1 MAKRSLQA
9 SSEGVRKA
17 KQAFKRKGWTQ
28 EYLATE
34 VGLETRQPIWKFF
47 TGKAVD
53 RQVFHEICLILGIS
67 ADEIIEKS
75 QLIEEYNISTS
86 SEIVS
91 GSDPKKTFA
100 ANDIDNIDN
109 IVAELRSILSGQIQ
123 NHCGT
128 LRLLDI
134 AHPLN
139 LEDLYVDVHIQEG
152 VSSRCWLEINSLQNL
167 KNNHETDNFN
177 LAKTKK
183 ERLVGLEAISKYPK
197 IMVLGKPGAG
207 KTTFLQSI
215 AISCNRGHFKPDCL
229 PIFISLKSFVEE
241 IKKDSKIDLLS
252 YISSLHILNELEQ
265 KKISQALLNGRCLII
280 FDALDEVSEEFIDSI
295 NSKICHFTDK
305 FYLNHVVISCRTAA
319 QYYQFRSFTEV
330 EIADFNIDQ
339 IAAFT
344 YKWFLTVGKTSFVE
358 GKALAKQ
365 FMQKLQLPENQKI
378 RELAATPLL
387 LNITCFVF
395 HTLGDFPVIR
405 SELYRQGLE
414 LLLARWDEARGIK
427 RDAIYRDLSL
437 LHKIKLLSKI
447 AATTFS
453 EGDYFFSEVKL
464 QQVISNYISQL
475 PQSPKDIDGLLLDSA
490 AILKAI
496 ESQHGL
502 LVERAHGIY
511 SFSNLTFYEYFIA
524 KEIVANASLESLQ
537 DLTRHIFEKRWQ
549 EIFLLV
555 ANMLLSADDFLQLIK
570 VEVDK
575 LVLYSQKLYN
585 FLVWVEQKSSLVKT
599 SHHPSAI
606 RSFYF
611 NLALPI
617 QHQLARD
624 QNLALSL
631 DREIAGELDIN
642 LSLDLA
648 LTHAISVSMGISSSI
663 FSQRISA
670 VYLSLEIDDL
680 LVGKPNLS
688 KKIRE
693 LKNELP
699 PTNQARNV
707 LKAWWEA
714 NGDTWTIKL
723 KNAIIEECQI
733 GNNWQ
738 FSPSDSKLLQQ
749 YWEGNKLLLECL
761 RSSMNVSKDLRR
773 SLEESLFLFEGGC
786 FYKTVEQEENST
798 KKMMHS
804 Q

>member
-9 SSEGVRKA
+9 SSEGIRKA

-47 TGKAVD
+47 SGKAVD

-67 ADEIIEKS
+67 ADEIIEES
-75 QLIEEYNISTS
+75 QLTKEDTSTS
-86 SEIVS
+86 SEIS
-91 GSDPKKTFA
+91 FGFETKKTFA
-100 ANDIDNIDN
+100 TDSIDAL
-109 IVAELRSILSGQIQ
+109 VAELRSTFSGQIQ

-139 LEDLYVDVHIQEG
+139 LEDLYVDVNIQEG

-167 KNNHETDNFN
+167 RLNNETDNLN
-177 LAKTKK
+177 LAKTQK
-183 ERLVGLEAISKYPK
+183 ERLPGLDLLSKYPK
-197 IMVLGKPGAG
+197 ILVFGKPGSG

-215 AISCNRGHFKPDCL
+215 AISCNRGQLKPDCL

-241 IKKDSKIDLLS
+241 IKKDRNIDLLS
-252 YISSLHILNELEQ
+252 YISSLY
-265 KKISQALLNGRCLII
+265 LLNDSEQTKILQLLLSGRCLII
-280 FDALDEVSEEFIDSI
+280 LDALDEASEEFIDLI
-295 NSKICHFTDK
+295 TSKICHFTDR
-305 FYLNHVVISCRTAA
+305 FYLNYVIISCRSAA
-319 QYYQFRSFTEV
+319 QHYQFRSFTEV
-330 EIADFNIDQ
+330 EIADFSIDQ

-378 RELAATPLL
+378 RELASTPLL
-387 LNITCFVF
+387 LNITCLVF

-453 EGDYFFSEVKL
+453 EGDYFFSGVKL
-464 QQVISNYISQL
+464 QQIISDYISHL
-475 PQSPKDIDGLLLDSA
+475 PQSQQDVDGLLLDSGT
-490 AILKAI
+490 ILKAI

-511 SFSNLTFYEYFIA
+511 SFSHLTFYEYFTA

-537 DLTRHIFEKRWQ
+537 EFTRHLFEQRWQ
-549 EIFLLV
+549 EVFLLV
-555 ANMLLSADDFLQLIK
+555 ASMLPSADDFLQLIK
-570 VEVDK
+570 AEVDK
-575 LVLYSQKLYN
+575 LVLYNQKLYN
-585 FLVWVEQKSSLVKT
+585 FLVWVNQKSSLVKT

-611 NLALPI
+611 NLALPV

-631 DREIAGELDIN
+631 DKDIAGELDRN
-642 LSLDLA
+642 LSLDMA
-648 LTHAISVSMGISSSI
+648 LTHAISVSMGVNSNI

-680 LVGKPNLS
+680 LIDKPNLRTRF
-688 KKIRE
+688 RE
-693 LKNELP
+693 LKDELP
-699 PTNQARNV
+699 ATNQAKNV

-714 NGDTWTIKL
+714 NGEAWTTKL
-723 KNAIIEECQI
+723 RSVIIEECQI
-733 GNNWQ
+733 GNTWQ
-738 FSPSDSKLLQQ
+738 FSQGDSKLLQQ
-749 YWEGNKLLLECL
+749 YWEGNKLLLQCL
-761 RSSMNVSKDLRR
+761 RNAMNVSKDLRR
-773 SLEESLFLFEGGC
+773 SLEESLFVFDGVC
-786 FYKTVEQEENST
+786 FTRTGE
-798 KKMMHS
+798 
-804 Q
+804 